1 MREVAFI
8 AQNKQNWLNVE
19 QIIAGKSSVT
29 SDDLVD
35 TYNKLLND
43 LSFAKTYYPKSKL
56 VFYLNYLTAQ
66 LHLQLY
72 KKKRYSFK
80 RVLDFFNVE
89 VPLLSFQYRK
99 FIYFAFALFF
109 VLVGI
114 GVLSAIEDEPFV
126 RYVLGDDYVD
136 QTMTNIANGNP
147 VSIYKSGSD
156 WGSFIGIAFNNLRV
170 GAMMYFYGML
180 LGLGT
185 LFILFQNSMMLGAFQ
200 TMFYLNDVLLK
211 SVQGIWIHGSIE
223 IFGMVIEAAMG
234 FALAASFIFP
244 QTYSRIASFKI
255 GFKNTFKVYLS
266 TVPFT
271 IFAAFLEGYVTRFAL
286 EMGVFAAFSIILLT
300 LGFIAFYYLLY
311 PIMIH
316 KRLKMIS
323 EA

>member
-8 AQNKQNWLNVE
+8 AQNKQYWLNVE
-19 QIIAGKSSVT
+19 QIITGKSSVT
-29 SDDLVD
+29 SDDLVE

-80 RVLDFFNVE
+80 RVIDFFKVE

-109 VLVGI
+109 ALVAI
-114 GVLSAIEDEPFV
+114 GVLSAIQDEPFV
-126 RYVLGDDYVD
+126 RYVLGDRYVD
-136 QTMTNIANGNP
+136 ETMNNIANGNP

-185 LFILFQNSMMLGAFQ
+185 FYILFQNSMMLGAFQ

-211 SVQGIWIHGSIE
+211 SVQGIWIHGSME

-244 QTYSRIASFKI
+244 QTYSRLASFKI

-266 TVPFT
+266 TIPFT
-271 IFAAFLEGYVTRFAL
+271 IFAAFLEGYVTRFAI
-286 EMGVFAAFSIILLT
+286 EMGAIAAFSIIVIT
-300 LGFIAFYYLLY
+300 LGFIAYYYLLY
-311 PIMIH
+311 PVVINR
-316 KRLKMIS
+316 RLQMMS